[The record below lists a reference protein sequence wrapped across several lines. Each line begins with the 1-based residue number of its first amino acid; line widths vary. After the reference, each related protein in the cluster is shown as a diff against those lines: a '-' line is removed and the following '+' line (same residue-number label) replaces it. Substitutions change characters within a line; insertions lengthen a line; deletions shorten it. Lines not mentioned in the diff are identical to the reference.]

1 MGWYFG
7 FKLHLICN
15 ERGELLNFMLTKA
28 NIDDRNTDVFN
39 RLSDNVFGKLFA
51 DKGYISQGLFERLFN
66 DGIEIVTG
74 LKCNMKNRLMP
85 LYDKILLRKRS
96 VIKESSDFDNMMND
110 VENEVEEQ
118 QAEDGLVNRVPELK
132 QLSED
137 IDKATN
143 TFINATFEL
152 ESAIQQ
158 YQRAETKLGG
168 AVTTISKK
176 VDTINQHID
185 KVLENT
191 PTQLKV
197 SVNVNDADWQKIQE
211 LFAKERQWMTA
222 QMHIREVNSMFADER
237 KKVRERYKEYDG
249 YYLGHHA
256 Q

>member
-1 MGWYFG
+1 MAIR
-7 FKLHLICN
+7 KSKI
-15 ERGELLNFMLTKA
+15 
-28 NIDDRNTDVFN
+28 NIDTE
-39 RLSDNVFGKLFA
+39 
-51 DKGYISQGLFERLFN
+51 ER
-66 DGIEIVTG
+66 
-74 LKCNMKNRLMP
+74 
-85 LYDKILLRKRS
+85 
-96 VIKESSDFDNMMND
+96 SDFDNMMND

-143 TFINATFEL
+143 TFINATLEL

-191 PTQLKV
+191 STKLKV
-197 SVNVNDADWQKIQE
+197 SVNVNDADWQKMQQMFDEHNKQILVKMQSH
-211 LFAKERQWMTA
+211 LKEVHA
-222 QMHIREVNSMFADER
+222 MFANER
-237 KKVRERYKEYDG
+237 RKVNERYKEYDG
-249 YYLGHHA
+249 VYLGRYA
-256 Q
+256 QWFFGFFFVIGFFGFCGIIAVVIAQHYGK

>member
-1 MGWYFG
+1 MAIR
-7 FKLHLICN
+7 KSKI
-15 ERGELLNFMLTKA
+15 
-28 NIDDRNTDVFN
+28 NIDTE
-39 RLSDNVFGKLFA
+39 
-51 DKGYISQGLFERLFN
+51 ER
-66 DGIEIVTG
+66 
-74 LKCNMKNRLMP
+74 
-85 LYDKILLRKRS
+85 
-96 VIKESSDFDNMMND
+96 SDFDNMMND

-132 QLSED
+132 QLSKD

-143 TFINATFEL
+143 ISINATLEL

-158 YQRAETKLGG
+158 YQRAEAKLGG

-185 KVLENT
+185 KVLGNA
-191 PTQLKV
+191 PTKLKV

-222 QMHIREVNSMFADER
+222 QMQTHIREVNSMFADER

-249 YYLGHHA
+249 CYLGHYA
-256 Q
+256 QWFFWFFFTIGIVITFTIIFLLINSFYHWTK